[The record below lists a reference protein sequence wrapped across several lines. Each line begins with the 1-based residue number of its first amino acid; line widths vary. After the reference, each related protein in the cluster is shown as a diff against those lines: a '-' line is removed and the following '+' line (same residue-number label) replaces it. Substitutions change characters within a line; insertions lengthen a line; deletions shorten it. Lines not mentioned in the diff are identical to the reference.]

1 MKIGIEQLPRGLSAR
16 TAIRRCGYGEHVSRE
31 VSYWKRLGTGSY
43 PRFHVYV
50 EERGKDAVCFNLHLD
65 QKEVS
70 YEGNHAYSGEYE
82 GMAVE
87 REAERIRRMIA
98 LQEDESDD

>member
-1 MKIGIEQLPRGLSAR
+1 MKIIIEQLPRGLSAR

-50 EERGKDAVCFNLHLD
+50 EERGKGGVCFNLHLD

-70 YEGNHAYSGEYE
+70 YEGIHAHSGEYD
-82 GMAVE
+82 GVAVDG
-87 REAERIRRMIA
+87 EAERIRRLIA
-98 LQEDESDD
+98 MQGDEGD